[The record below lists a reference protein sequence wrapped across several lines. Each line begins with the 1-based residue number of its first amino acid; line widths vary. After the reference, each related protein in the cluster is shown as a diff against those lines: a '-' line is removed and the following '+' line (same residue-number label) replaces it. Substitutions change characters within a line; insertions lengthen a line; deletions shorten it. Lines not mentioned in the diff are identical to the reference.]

1 MTDVIIDRT
10 KKTIWIKTE
19 NADHTYT
26 CIDDNVRNSGN
37 WYVIDIE
44 RDGVQGEII
53 LPCNR
58 TNMITFGNYDSKT
71 L

>member
-1 MTDVIIDRT
+1 MTDVIINRD
-10 KKTIWIKTE
+10 KKEVWIKTE

-26 CIDDNVRNSGN
+26 WIDDNVKNSGN

-44 RDGVQGEII
+44 RNGVRGEII

-58 TNMITFGNYDSKT
+58 TNMITLG
-71 L
+71 

>member
-10 KKTIWIKTE
+10 EKTVWIKTMGS
-19 NADHTYT
+19 DHTYT
-26 CIDDNVRNSGN
+26 WIDDNVKNSGN

-44 RDGVQGEII
+44 RNGVNGEII

-58 TNMITFGNYDSKT
+58 TNMITFG
-71 L
+71 

>member
-10 KKTIWIKTE
+10 EKTVWIKTQGF
-19 NADHTYT
+19 DHTYT
-26 CIDDNVRNSGN
+26 WIDDNVKNSGN

-44 RDGVQGEII
+44 RNGARGEII

-58 TNMITFGNYDSKT
+58 TNMITLG
-71 L
+71 

>member
-1 MTDVIIDRT
+1 MTDVIINRT
-10 KKTIWIKTE
+10 KKEVWIKTE

-26 CIDDNVRNSGN
+26 WVDDNVKNSGN

-44 RDGVQGEII
+44 RFGVKGEII

-58 TNMITFGNYDSKT
+58 TNMITLG
-71 L
+71 

>member
-1 MTDVIIDRT
+1 MTDVIINRNT
-10 KKTIWIKTE
+10 KKVWIKTV

-26 CIDDNVRNSGN
+26 WIDDNVKNSGN

-44 RDGVQGEII
+44 HNGVKGEII

-58 TNMITFGNYDSKT
+58 TNMITLG
-71 L
+71 

>member
-1 MTDVIIDRT
+1 MTDVIINRT
-10 KKTIWIKTE
+10 KKEVWIKTE

-26 CIDDNVRNSGN
+26 WIDDNVRNSGN

-44 RDGVQGEII
+44 REGVQGEII

-58 TNMITFGNYDSKT
+58 TNMITFG
-71 L
+71 